1 MDNINNLKVLQLK
14 ELCREMQISTYGTK
28 NELKLRIKKHLK
40 KKNEMNSAEPK
51 SPNPSPTILQIT
63 SNDKNSENISVIS
76 DRKTQN
82 GNSRILITKTNN
94 NNLKRKRESIEEIN
108 QEEINQNR
116 NDELDEITHNNSKEE
131 GLDDKDTTH
140 IEMRELAHYDS
151 INQNSEMEEPKAKKQ
166 RGNGL
171 IYLPMMDENN
181 EIIDYKEY
189 SVAEDLI
196 LKENNWLKGN

>member
-94 NNLKRKRESIEEIN
+94 NNLKRKRESID
-108 QEEINQNR
+108 EINQNR
-116 NDELDEITHNNSKEE
+116 KDEITHNNSEE
-131 GLDDKDTTH
+131 ESLDDNTH

-171 IYLPMMDENN
+171 IYLPMMDQNN

>member
-14 ELCREMQISTYGTK
+14 ELCREMQISTSGTK

-40 KKNEMNSAEPK
+40 IKNEMNSKYFTVGAEPK
-51 SPNPSPTILQIT
+51 SPNPSPTILQIS
-63 SNDKNSENISVIS
+63 SNDKNSEKISIIS
-76 DRKTQN
+76 DRKTQKAI
-82 GNSRILITKTNN
+82 SRILITKTNN
-94 NNLKRKRESIEEIN
+94 NNLKRKRESIE
-108 QEEINQNR
+108 INQNR
-116 NDELDEITHNNSKEE
+116 KDEVDEITYNNSEE
-131 GLDDKDTTH
+131 ESLDDNTH